1 MHSIEKIFCDI
12 GTFIIDYVT
21 LVQMIHEN
29 NESTMNIKIDKE
41 EFYFPATFT
50 EFSQRANELQHGL
63 QRQIRILAQKRR
75 NEIFKGIENVNK
87 HVLIANRYRFDDAF
101 KTRLEQIQI
110 NVSDKNIHRIQVI
123 IDALE
128 LYNDES
134 FSNITFRL
142 LPIIN
147 HIQKQVIKKRNI
159 IF

>member
-12 GTFIIDYVT
+12 GKFIIDYVT

-75 NEIFKGIENVNK
+75 NEISKGIENVNK
-87 HVLIANRYRFDDAF
+87 HVLTTNRYRFDDAF

-110 NVSDKNIHRIQVI
+110 NISDKNIHRIQVI

-128 LYNDES
+128 LYNNES

-147 HIQKQVIKKRNI
+147 HIQKQVIEK
-159 IF
+159 